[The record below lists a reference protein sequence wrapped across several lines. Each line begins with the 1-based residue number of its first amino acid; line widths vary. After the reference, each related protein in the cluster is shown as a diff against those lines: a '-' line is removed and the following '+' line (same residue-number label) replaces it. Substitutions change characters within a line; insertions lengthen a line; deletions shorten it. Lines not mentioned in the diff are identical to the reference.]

1 MISVILECGLT
12 EILDE
17 YAFLQFNRNLGDT
30 KKQSFSLFLQIHLF
44 SFLTVRPFCSFNT
57 LPGLPDP
64 VCGLTL
70 NISC

>member
-1 MISVILECGLT
+1 MISVILECGLI

-17 YAFLQFNRNLGDT
+17 YTSLQFNRNLADSNT
-30 KKQSFSLFLQIHLF
+30 RFFSFFVQIHLF
-44 SFLTVRPFCSFNT
+44 IFLTVRSFYSSNAI
-57 LPGLPDP
+57 PGLPDP